1 MSGERSATQ
10 TQQHVIVI
18 GAGMGGLAAAMR
30 LAHRGLKVTVLERHG
45 TPGGKMR
52 ALPSEAGPVDT
63 GPTVLTMKPVFEALF
78 RDIGERLEDHVALVP
93 QTTLARHFWTDG
105 AQLDLFVDEAANIAA
120 VKAFAG
126 ARAAQQFARFSA
138 RARQLFAGFHDPVIA
153 SAKPTFYGLMQRM
166 LADPSLAWKMA
177 PFSSLATLLK
187 HSFDD
192 PRLAQLFGRYATYI
206 GGAPDRAP
214 ALLALIWQ
222 AEAAGVWAVPGGMH
236 RLAQTMADMAKTRGA
251 EFHYN
256 AHVDEILAANG
267 QIKGV
272 RLKSGERLS
281 TDQVIF
287 NGDPRALSLGRL
299 GPSVTQ
305 IAPQTK
311 RLPRSLSAD
320 VWGFAARV
328 TGPDLCHH
336 NVFFRDDP
344 MPEFDALARGERLQD
359 PTLYLCAMDRGMD
372 QAPPALERFEIIA
385 NAPPLTVAPDEI
397 DKKEARCRVFDTL
410 GRFGCQFSPRPAV
423 EALSTP
429 TIFEHLFPATAGSLY
444 GQTPH
449 GTMAAFLRP
458 TARTALRG
466 LYLASGGTHPGAGL
480 PMAALSGRHA
490 AEAILTDQ
498 ISTSTSRRT
507 ATPGG
512 MSMASA
518 TTADAR
524 SASSGL

>member
-1 MSGERSATQ
+1 MTGERSAAQ
-10 TQQHVIVI
+10 VQDHVIVI
-18 GAGMGGLAAAMR
+18 GAGVGGLASAMR
-30 LAHRGLKVTVLERHG
+30 LAHHGLKVTVLERHG

-52 ALPSEAGPVDT
+52 ALPSAAGSVDT
-63 GPTVLTMKPVFEALF
+63 GPTVLTMKPVFDTLF
-78 RDIGERLEDHVALVP
+78 QDVGARLEDHVTLVP
-93 QTTLARHFWTDG
+93 QPIIARHFWTDG
-105 AQLDLFVDEAANIAA
+105 AQLDFFNDETANIDA

-126 ARAAQQFARFSA
+126 ARAADQFARFSK
-138 RARQLFAGFHDPVIA
+138 RARELFEAFYDPVIA

-177 PFSSLATLLK
+177 PFSTLAGLLK
-187 HSFDD
+187 QSFDD
-192 PRLAQLFGRYATYI
+192 PRLAQLFGRYATYV

-214 ALLALIWQ
+214 ALLSLIWQ
-222 AEAAGVWAVPGGMH
+222 AEAAGVWAVQGGMH
-236 RLAQTMADMAKTRGA
+236 HLAQTMAEIALTRGA
-251 EFHYN
+251 EIHYG
-256 AHVDEILAANG
+256 ADVDEILASSG
-267 QIKGV
+267 QITGV
-272 RLKSGERLS
+272 RLTTGETLVADR
-281 TDQVIF
+281 VVF

-299 GPSVTQ
+299 GPAVDQ

-328 TGPDLCHH
+328 SGQELCHH

-344 MPEFDALARGERLQD
+344 MPEFDALARGERLSD
-359 PTLYLCAMDRGMD
+359 PTLYLCAMDRGLD
-372 QAPPALERFEIIA
+372 QPTPTLERFEIIA
-385 NAPPLTVAPDEI
+385 NAPPLTVAADEI
-397 DKKEARCRVFDTL
+397 DKKEARCRVFETL
-410 GRFGCQFSPRPAV
+410 ERFGCQFSPLPAV

-429 TIFEHLFPATAGSLY
+429 TIFEQLFPATAGSLY

-449 GTMAAFLRP
+449 GTMAAFQRP

-466 LYLASGGTHPGAGL
+466 LYLAGGGTHPGAGL
-480 PMAALSGRHA
+480 PMATLSGQHA
-490 AEAILTDQ
+490 AEAILTDR

-507 ATPGG
+507 ATHGG

-518 TTADAR
+518 TVADAR